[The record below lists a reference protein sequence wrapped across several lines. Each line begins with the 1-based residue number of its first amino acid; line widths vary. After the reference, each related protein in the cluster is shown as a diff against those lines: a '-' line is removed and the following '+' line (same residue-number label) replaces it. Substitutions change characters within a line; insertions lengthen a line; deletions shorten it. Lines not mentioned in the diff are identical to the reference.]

1 MKRPLLSARVRALFL
16 AGTLCAGLP
25 LQLAQAQVRLP
36 ALGEAAGEEFSVGTE
51 RTLGD
56 QIMRE
61 IRRDPAYL
69 DDPPL
74 LDYLQRV
81 WQPLVEAARQR
92 GEITPDSAQ
101 QLAWEVFLV
110 QDRSVNAF
118 ALPGG
123 FVGVHLGLI
132 AITSSSDELAG
143 VLAHELSHVSQRHI
157 ARGIVNTQ
165 RTTLLSLAGLILGVL
180 AASRAGSSDGVQ
192 AAVVGSQA
200 AAAQGQLNYSR
211 DMEREADRVGFGV
224 LTDAG
229 YSPTGMA
236 SMFEKLDSANR
247 LNDSGAF
254 PYLRSHPLTVDRISE
269 ARARIALSG
278 AKPLA
283 DPIDHVLM
291 AARSRVLMDSS
302 ADGLRRQQQR
312 VAITIGPGAAPVSVN
327 ERLGALYA
335 GALATLLLGDAA
347 GAEAAVNQALALLR
361 EKPAPTPTAERA
373 FKDLQVQAV
382 LQRGDPAGAL
392 KLLDAPALQ
401 PADALDDAAA
411 WPGGAGLLEH
421 PGGCGGLPGAGGTR
435 RRPSSA
441 TRPPTRRCAAAT
453 KRCRAGCRRSRATR
467 WPGACWPRAKKRW
480 ASGCVRCA
488 RRPRR
493 ARRWATSTAPSTGC
507 APRSRWC
514 AAAAPT
520 TSSRPRSSTRACA
533 SWKRCAARSPPN
545 CAAASRPRRGAGDNG
560 GPRCP
565 RHTPCPTPTRCM
577 KAGCIRCPCWRAAR
591 SATTMRWAAT
601 GC

>member
-81 WQPLVEAARQR
+81 WRPLVEAARQR
-92 GEITPDSAQ
+92 GEITPDTAQ

-143 VLAHELSHVSQRHI
+143 VLAHELSHVTQRHI

-165 RTTLLSLAGLILGVL
+165 RTTLLSLAGMILGVL

-224 LTDAG
+224 LSDAG

-236 SMFEKLDSANR
+236 AMFEKLDSANR

-278 AKPLA
+278 AKPVA
-283 DPIDHVLM
+283 DPIEHVLM

-312 VAITIGPGAAPVSVN
+312 VAHTIGPGAAPVSVN
-327 ERLGALYA
+327 DRLGALYA

-347 GAEAAVNQALALLR
+347 GADAAVNQALALLR
-361 EKPAPTPTAERA
+361 EKPVPTAERA
-373 FKDLQVQAV
+373 FKDLQVQVV

-401 PADALDDAAA
+401 PPTRWTMLLRGQVALALWNSQGGAAA
-411 WPGGAGLLEH
+411 CPAPAAPGAAMACDASGYKALRSSNESLQSWLSAQPRDPLAWGMLAQGEEALGQRLRAMRAQAEARAALGDINGAIDRLRAAQTLLRSGGANDFIEASIIDARLRQLEAMRREITAELR
-421 PGGCGGLPGAGGTR
+421 GG
-435 RRPSSA
+435 
-441 TRPPTRRCAAAT
+441 
-453 KRCRAGCRRSRATR
+453 K
-467 WPGACWPRAKKRW
+467 
-480 ASGCVRCA
+480 
-488 RRPRR
+488 
-493 ARRWATSTAPSTGC
+493 
-507 APRSRWC
+507 
-514 AAAAPT
+514 
-520 TSSRPRSSTRACA
+520 
-533 SWKRCAARSPPN
+533 
-545 CAAASRPRRGAGDNG
+545 
-560 GPRCP
+560 
-565 RHTPCPTPTRCM
+565 
-577 KAGCIRCPCWRAAR
+577 
-591 SATTMRWAAT
+591 
-601 GC
+601 